1 MTTISTGVRQSLPR
15 ISYVKA
21 IDIYLVTCFFF
32 VFAALI
38 EYAVVNYNFFGRR
51 AKKKQKEKERRESN
65 SACAIDSSSS
75 SNSPQQ
81 QQQQD
86 DQQRH
91 RYQHERLI
99 DQDRFFPN
107 HPVSVSVERVYQSR
121 HQHQDKCPVTASSE
135 GEMENSC
142 SVSIRNIC
150 P

>member
-1 MTTISTGVRQSLPR
+1 MTTISTGVRQALPR

-51 AKKKQKEKERRESN
+51 AKKKQKEKERGESN
-65 SACAIDSSSS
+65 SVYAIDSSSS
-75 SNSPQQ
+75 SNSLHQQ
-81 QQQQD
+81 QQQH
-86 DQQRH
+86 QQ

-107 HPVSVSVERVYQSR
+107 HPVGVTLDPVHPNR
-121 HQHQDKCPVTASSE
+121 HQHQDKCPVTAASSE
-135 GEMENSC
+135 GEMDNSY
-142 SVSIRNIC
+142 SVSIKK
-150 P
+150 